1 MVCEFQKLIYP
12 PSAGMV
18 EVGSY
23 MVALYRPCEKVM
35 DSSGRAVREIKAVGY
50 CLPVAANLRYDMK
63 GHWSSN
69 PSHGIQFEVEKYDE
83 VIVPSKKGIVAYL
96 SSGQIKGIGPVMA
109 ERVFDAFGMETLDIL
124 DQKPERLLEIRGISS
139 TKLEKITQFH
149 KLTLFV

>member
-50 CLPVAANLRYDMK
+50 CLPVAANLRYDMTRALSPICPPARSRELVRSWQN
-63 GHWSSN
+63 G
-69 PSHGIQFEVEKYDE
+69 
-83 VIVPSKKGIVAYL
+83 YL
-96 SSGQIKGIGPVMA
+96 TPLAWRRLTYWIRSRNGYWKSGGSAVQSWK
-109 ERVFDAFGMETLDIL
+109 R
-124 DQKPERLLEIRGISS
+124 
-139 TKLEKITQFH
+139 
-149 KLTLFV
+149 